1 MKKFNLTLIFS
12 CKELWDF
19 NKKEEYDNIIKNW
32 QMTFQAS
39 DFKNNHF
46 LNLLDNKLYT
56 SPYVSSYNIAATDC
70 FYALCNKLI
79 IFKKTLLVIL
89 VWYITF
95 LFIYSLNS
103 IEKRKRKRKVL
114 RANIIVVATTSQDD
128 IELTNKFTQD
138 TLGRYY

>member
-1 MKKFNLTLIFS
+1 
-12 CKELWDF
+12 
-19 NKKEEYDNIIKNW
+19 
-32 QMTFQAS
+32 MTFQAS

-89 VWYITF
+89 V
-95 LFIYSLNS
+95 
-103 IEKRKRKRKVL
+103 
-114 RANIIVVATTSQDD
+114 
-128 IELTNKFTQD
+128 
-138 TLGRYY
+138 